1 MLNISCVTQGSEKQR
16 EKIKHVREA
25 VPVTE
30 VGSQCR
36 LTFKMPG
43 ISAKDLDATVLAP
56 SGKVSYQYPPLLPA
70 SILPI
75 MI

>member
-1 MLNISCVTQGSEKQR
+1 MINDKYLNFLKLNFQR

-56 SGKVSYQYPPLLPA
+56 SGKVTQLSDTLV
-70 SILPI
+70 
-75 MI
+75 

>member
-1 MLNISCVTQGSEKQR
+1 MLECFQR

-43 ISAKDLDATVLAP
+43 ISADDLDATVLAP
-56 SGKVSYQYPPLLPA
+56 SGKVHTFSNRGGNR
-70 SILPI
+70 SKKRI
-75 MI
+75 

>member
-1 MLNISCVTQGSEKQR
+1 MLNISCLTLQGSEKQR

-56 SGKVSYQYPPLLPA
+56 SGKVTQLSDTLVV
-70 SILPI
+70 
-75 MI
+75 